1 MQALW
6 LENQQL
12 RYRTDL
18 KIPEPKTDEALVKVR
33 LAGICATD
41 LQLIKGYYPFTG
53 VLGHEFVGEITKAPN
68 APERIGE
75 RVVGEIN
82 HSCQQ
87 CRECLAG
94 RNTHCLNRSVL
105 GILNHHGAFADYLIL
120 PLKNLHRVP
129 DSVSDE
135 NAVFTEPLAA
145 ALQIQQQIKI
155 NKNDKVLIIGA
166 GKLGQLIA
174 HTIYLTGCELNV
186 VARYEKQRQLLKP
199 ISYIEKIPEKYFDII
214 IEATGSP
221 TGLNSA
227 LTAIRPCGTIIL
239 KSTFADKN
247 NINLSSLVVNEI
259 QLIGSRC
266 GAFKPALKLLKH
278 GFNTSQL
285 IDATYPLNQGIK
297 AIEHATSK
305 GSIKILL
312 RPN

>member
-6 LENQQL
+6 LEQKQL
-12 RYRTDL
+12 SYRTDL
-18 KIPEPKTDEALVKVR
+18 TIPEPNADEALVKVR

-53 VLGHEFVGEITKAPN
+53 ILGHEFVGEIIKAK
-68 APERIGE
+68 ERVGE

-82 HSCQQ
+82 RYCGQ

-94 RNTHCLNRSVL
+94 RNSHCLKRSVL

-155 NKNDKVLIIGA
+155 NKHDKVLIIGA

-186 VARYEKQRQLLKP
+186 VARYEKQRELLKP
-199 ISYIEKIPEKYFDII
+199 ITCIEQIPENYFDIV

-221 TGLNSA
+221 TGLNNA
-227 LTAIRPCGTIIL
+227 LTAIKPRGTIIL
-239 KSTFADKN
+239 KSTFTDKN
-247 NINLSSLVVNEI
+247 TINLSSLVVNEI

-266 GAFKPALKLLKH
+266 GAFQPALKLLEQ
-278 GFNTSQL
+278 GFKTNQL
-285 IDATYPLNQGIK
+285 IDATYSLNQGIQ
-297 AIEHATSK
+297 AIQHAAIK

-312 RPN
+312 RPD